1 MVEGILNRRVEGFL
15 AVVRCGSISRA
26 AEELGMS
33 QPALSQAMKSL
44 EASAGVRLLVR
55 TSHGVEPT
63 EAGGSLFAAAEE
75 AQRGIRRALDAAV
88 RSKNELVLGTNC
100 CACGVICAEVGRVF
114 RSRCP
119 GVHLTIRDLPGND
132 TLAEGIAANCD
143 LIEAPF
149 SAGYAYPSGVVFHPL
164 LDAEIVILA
173 PPGDDLV
180 SLGRPLEFADF
191 GGKTVCTYNRGVLD
205 SNDRFLD
212 EIRARGIDA
221 RLVLLDDR
229 EYSTFDLLVNGWL
242 SPSLSVP
249 ASRCQPMVPLRMAH
263 PEVMQLGLFSVGAP
277 SAAAKLFLEEAGR
290 MFSA

>member
-1 MVEGILNRRVEGFL
+1 MEGILNRRVEGFL

-75 AQRGIRRALDAAV
+75 AQRGIRRALEAA

-100 CACGVICAEVGRVF
+100 LACGVICAEVGRVF
-114 RSRCP
+114 HSRCP
-119 GVHLTIRDLPGND
+119 EVHLTIRDLPGND

-143 LIEAPF
+143 LVEAPF

-164 LDAEIVILA
+164 LDAEIVMLA
-173 PPGDDLV
+173 PPDDDLV

-191 GGKTVCTYNRGVLD
+191 RGKTVCTYNRGVLD
-205 SNDRFLD
+205 SIDRFLD
-212 EIRARGIDA
+212 EIRARDIGA

-229 EYSTFDLLVNGWL
+229 EYSAFDLLINGWL

-263 PEVMQLGLFSVGAP
+263 PEVMQLGLFSVGTL
-277 SAAAKLFLEEAGR
+277 SATAELFLEEASR
-290 MFSA
+290 VFSA